1 MGILWARNLIRRT
14 LFHHSGRLLCCLAIP
29 FQCYSTSIQ
38 PISTDPPTLNHHS
51 DNIEAFSRPLAGH
64 HMGAKP
70 DPTDAFPSCW
80 KIVVSPG
87 HSISMPFNIYPADF
101 HQSTNNKPSF
111 G

>member
-1 MGILWARNLIRRT
+1 MGILWARNLIQRT
-14 LFHHSGRLLCCLAIP
+14 HFHHAGRLLCRHLVP
-29 FQCYSTSIQ
+29 FSCHPTSTQ
-38 PISTDPPTLNHHS
+38 PISTHPPTINLHS
-51 DNIEAFSRPLAGH
+51 DNIEAFRLLDGH
-64 HMGAKP
+64 PVGAKP